1 MSLPIKDLLFFIS
14 LLSCMVLIACHSK
27 RPDPPNGWIQK
38 VNNQTIG
45 RITLDNQVFNCAAT
59 RKKHVICT
67 PILDSI
73 EYVCAA
79 LVTFNDGAPRERW
92 EKACP
97 AFGTTDT
104 LIFDDGKF
112 SYFYGIKSN
121 P

>member
-1 MSLPIKDLLFFIS
+1 M
-14 LLSCMVLIACHSK
+14 ACHSK

-59 RKKHVICT
+59 RDKHVICSS
-67 PILDSI
+67 IMDSI

-79 LVTFNDGAPRERW
+79 LVTFTDGSPRERW

-97 AFGTTDT
+97 SGLNATDT
-104 LIFDDGKF
+104 LIFDDGQF
-112 SYFYGIKSN
+112 HYFYGTKSN

>member
-1 MSLPIKDLLFFIS
+1 MSQPVKDLLFF
-14 LLSCMVLIACHSK
+14 LSILSFVALAACK
-27 RPDPPNGWIQK
+27 DNRPDPPNGWGQK

-45 RITLDNQVFNCAAT
+45 RITLDNTVFNCAAT

-67 PILDSI
+67 PIMDSI

-79 LVTFNDGAPRERW
+79 FVTFTDGSPRERW

-97 AFGTTDT
+97 AFGATDT
-104 LIFDDGKF
+104 LIFDDGQF
-112 SYFYGIKSN
+112 SYFYGTKSN